1 MTSLEQQW
9 ALRRSALWIAR
20 RIDFKYATDRELLQ
34 IIEQQPVRLWHGSG
48 RAIAARWEAQR
59 RGLVAADPRGAQ
71 PVPPPE
77 PSRLAT
83 GRVRRTEPDALLAS
97 LILDDPLDDP
107 RGTQPV
113 PAQEPGQL
121 PAGGVRRTE
130 LDALLVSLILDDP
143 L

>member
-59 RGLVAADPRGAQ
+59 RGLVAADPHGPQ

-77 PSRLAT
+77 PDRLRT
-83 GRVRRTEPDALLAS
+83 GRVRHTDPDALLAS
-97 LILDDPLDDP
+97 LILDDTG
-107 RGTQPV
+107 GTQPV
-113 PAQEPGQL
+113 PVREPSQL
-121 PAGGVRRTE
+121 PAGGVQRTE
-130 LDALLVSLILDDP
+130 PDALLVSLILDDP